1 MNPNDIVFTSIV
13 TDRNLT
19 ITLKEGTP
27 TTFGRQHIIANRK
40 SMANKIHIVKET
52 VENADF
58 AILDKDHRYRE
69 RMCGYGIDKTHP
81 DLYMM
86 VVVEYEDDKTGNII
100 TAMPKDNV
108 PKEGVITY
116 VNDKKLRKI

>member
-1 MNPNDIVFTSIV
+1 MNPNDIVFTSTV
-13 TDRNLT
+13 TDRDLT

-27 TTFGRQHIIANRK
+27 TTFGKQHIITKRAN
-40 SMANKIHIVKET
+40 MANKIHVVKYT

-58 AILDKDHRYRE
+58 AIIDEGHQERE
-69 RMCGYGIDKTHP
+69 QMYCFGADSTHP

-86 VVVEYEDDKTGNII
+86 VIVEYEDDKKGTII
-100 TAMPKDNV
+100 TALPKDNV

-116 VNDKKLRKI
+116 VNAKKIHKI